1 MATEIRTTRVRRTW
15 IDKLMLWPRAF
26 ESRIFDEHHEAV
38 GRGPTPEASREAA
51 EKRWVEEL
59 PGR

>member
-1 MATEIRTTRVRRTW
+1 MDRQVDALASRIR
-15 IDKLMLWPRAF
+15 
-26 ESRIFDEHHEAV
+26 SRIFDEHHEAV

-59 PGR
+59 PAR